1 MAGITFAELQ
11 QQVTEAIIARAQ
23 SGEKIEWVRP
33 WTGTGPAFESS
44 YASGKPYRGVNQMW
58 LALTA
63 MANGYSSGYWITFN
77 AAKKAGGSV
86 RKGERST
93 VIFKARPYT
102 AIDKE
107 TGKEEQRMFFGVDRV
122 FNVDQCDGVEAPTV
136 EPVVVRPELER
147 IDAAEAVFTDYVA
160 ASGITFQ
167 EGGGRAFYRPSDDL
181 VVLPPFD
188 SFRSAEGYYATA
200 FHEAA
205 HSTGHATRQARD
217 MSGGFGT
224 SKYALEEVTA
234 EVAAAIVCASI
245 GMPDSNQTQ
254 HAGYVQSWLK
264 ATTDNA
270 AALTKAI
277 TAGWKASDL
286 VLGANAPTYVNRYDS
301 AKAAA

>member
-1 MAGITFAELQ
+1 MASVTFAELQ
-11 QQVTEAIIARAQ
+11 QQITETIITRAQ
-23 SGEKIEWVRP
+23 SGEKIDWVRP
-33 WTGTGPAFESS
+33 WASTGPAFESS

-93 VIFKARPYT
+93 LIFKARPYT

-122 FNVDQCDGVEAPTV
+122 FNVDQCDGVDAPV
-136 EPVVVRPELER
+136 LEPVVVRPELDR
-147 IDAAEAVFTDYVA
+147 IAAADTVFNDYVQ
-160 ASGITFQ
+160 ASGVTFR
-167 EGGGRAFYRPSDDL
+167 EGGDKAFYRPSEDL
-181 VVLPPFD
+181 VVLPTFD
-188 SFRSAEGYYATA
+188 SFTSSEGYYATA

-205 HSTGHATRQARD
+205 HSTGHADRHARD
-217 MSGGFGT
+217 MTGGFG
-224 SKYALEEVTA
+224 SPQYALEEVTA

-245 GMPDSNQTQ
+245 GMPDSNETQ

-264 ATTDNA
+264 ATAANP

-286 VLGANAPTYVNRYDS
+286 VLGANAPAYVNRYETAKS
-301 AKAAA
+301 AA